1 MKKFVFPLILLAV
14 LLAGCGDAERLD
26 SIRSSAEKMI
36 DSGANAQ
43 ESAAMNTVSTTPSGS
58 PRLTEE
64 EARDIALKDAG
75 FTADQVSWL
84 RTEYEMDDGIP
95 QYEVDFHQGRWEYS
109 YEIDGRTGEILSSE
123 KDD

>member
-1 MKKFVFPLILLAV
+1 MKKFIFPLLLLAV
-14 LLAGCGDAERLD
+14 LLAGCGDTERLD
-26 SIRSSAEKMI
+26 SIRSSAEELI
-36 DSGANAQ
+36 DSGADAL
-43 ESAAMNTVSTTPSGS
+43 ESAAMNTNSANPSET

-84 RTEYEMDDGIP
+84 RTEYEVDDGVP
-95 QYEVDFHQGRWEYS
+95 QYEVDFHQGRWEYT
-109 YEIDGRTGEILSSE
+109 YEIDARTGEILSSE